1 MVSTKAGNFQEE
13 HERELQQAVDEA
25 EERATR
31 ELKAALKRLR
41 DEKED
46 EKNKALRNQKE
57 VKFVLWQNSQSLL
70 YYIVANFLYTWII
83 NLL

>member
-57 VKFVLWQNSQSLL
+57 VKFTEPTVLYCCKFFIHMN
-70 YYIVANFLYTWII
+70 N
-83 NLL
+83 

>member
-1 MVSTKAGNFQEE
+1 MVSSKAGDFQEE

-41 DEKED
+41 DDKED
-46 EKNKALRNQKE
+46 EKNRAIRNQKE
-57 VKFVLWQNSQSLL
+57 VIS
-70 YYIVANFLYTWII
+70 Y
-83 NLL
+83 

>member
-57 VKFVLWQNSQSLL
+57 VKFVL
-70 YYIVANFLYTWII
+70 
-83 NLL
+83 

>member
-1 MVSTKAGNFQEE
+1 MVSTKAGDFQEE
-13 HERELQQAVDEA
+13 HERELQQAIEEA

-41 DEKED
+41 DQKED

-57 VKFVLWQNSQSLL
+57 VRWVFYNVLNNLVSQISLQIDHIL
-70 YYIVANFLYTWII
+70 QTI
-83 NLL
+83 

>member
-1 MVSTKAGNFQEE
+1 MYFIGYCSWISSTELGGQMVSTKAGNFQEE
-13 HERELQQAVDEA
+13 HERELQQALEEA

-57 VKFVLWQNSQSLL
+57 VGL
-70 YYIVANFLYTWII
+70 
-83 NLL
+83 